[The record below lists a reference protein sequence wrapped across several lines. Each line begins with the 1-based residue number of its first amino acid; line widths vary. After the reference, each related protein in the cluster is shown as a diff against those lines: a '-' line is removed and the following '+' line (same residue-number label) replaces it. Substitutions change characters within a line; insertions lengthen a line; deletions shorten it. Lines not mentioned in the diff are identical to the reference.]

1 MGWWFYGFVL
11 PGTRDLQVLFIHLT
25 AGFWQSLPFLL
36 SFPFCITSVWRLKFQ
51 KCILCC
57 NFTVFYLCCA
67 LSCFFSVLIFVTIYI
82 TDLFF
87 NWLWCN
93 PFTCSLFCYL
103 FHFPSFAFFAFAH
116 VSCVIVSSLF
126 GVLHACTCIALYSYI
141 YLSFIPFMLVPLFV
155 VCKQLNQYS
164 RSFAYLLASL
174 KNAALAKT
182 DISRWAT
189 IYHRFG
195 AVLLM
200 CWNKCWQLKYIL
212 TKPHQICSKTQLHQ
226 LMSVIAVAAL
236 LWVLLRSTSCA
247 LSERLEVV

>member
-1 MGWWFYGFVL
+1 MLQFYGILFVL
-11 PGTRDLQVLFIHLT
+11 CSLMLLFCSHLCHDLYYWFIFQLT
-25 AGFWQSLPFLL
+25 LVQSFHLL
-36 SFPFCITSVWRLKFQ
+36 SLLLSLSLSVICIFCISARFMCYCIKLVWCAPCMHLYR
-51 KCILCC
+51 
-57 NFTVFYLCCA
+57 TVFVYIFEFHSIYACSVICCMQA
-67 LSCFFSVLIFVTIYI
+67 
-82 TDLFF
+82 
-87 NWLWCN
+87 
-93 PFTCSLFCYL
+93 
-103 FHFPSFAFFAFAH
+103 A
-116 VSCVIVSSLF
+116 
-126 GVLHACTCIALYSYI
+126 
-141 YLSFIPFMLVPLFV
+141 
-155 VCKQLNQYS
+155 

-174 KNAALAKT
+174 KNATLAKT